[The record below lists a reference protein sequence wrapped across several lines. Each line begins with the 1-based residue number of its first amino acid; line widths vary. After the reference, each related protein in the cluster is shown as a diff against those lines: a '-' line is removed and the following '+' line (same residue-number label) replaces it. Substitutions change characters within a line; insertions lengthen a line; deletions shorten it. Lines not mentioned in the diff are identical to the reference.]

1 MNLHELSGPP
11 PAQLA
16 QELAAFEESFT
27 YPLGPG
33 RTFRISHGDDY
44 PRFFRSIGRAV
55 CFVAEREGSV
65 LGCLAVAACPLR
77 LPDGSVR
84 EVAYLADLKVAPCAR
99 GGVVLLRLARAAH
112 ALMGPLGAAFSVVME
127 GTAVTPPDYTG
138 RLGIPAFTPLARL
151 AVLRVPVVAIGDTR
165 EGNSFP
171 ATDAEGQACYR
182 RLSAGRYAS
191 PGGDP
196 AERSETASV
205 WLMLPDGSAC
215 GRLED
220 TRRAKRLLADDGS
233 ELRSAHLACFACR
246 TPEAG
251 AELVHAA
258 LPRAARAG
266 FPAVFVAVPE
276 AEADRLRER
285 LGLRDVVV
293 APATVYGTGLESGPD
308 WNVNT
313 SEI

>member
-1 MNLHELSGPP
+1 MNLHELTGPP
-11 PAQLA
+11 PP
-16 QELAAFEESFT
+16 ELARALAVFEERFT

-55 CFVAEREGSV
+55 CFVAERQGRV
-65 LGCLAVAACPLR
+65 LGSLAVAACPLR
-77 LPDGSVR
+77 LPDGTSR
-84 EVAYLADLKVAPCAR
+84 DVAYLADLKVDPGAR
-99 GGVVLLRLARAAH
+99 GGVVLLRLARAAQ

-127 GTAVTPPDYTG
+127 GTAVTPADYTG
-138 RLGIPAFTPLARL
+138 RLGIPAFAPLARI
-151 AVLRVPVVAIGDTR
+151 AVLRL
-165 EGNSFP
+165 P
-171 ATDAEGQACYR
+171 ATGAAEAGEGGHFRTTEAEGRACYE

-191 PGGDP
+191 PGGTP
-196 AERSETASV
+196 AERSETPAV
-205 WLMLPDGSAC
+205 WLTLPGGTAC

-246 TPEAG
+246 TPQAG
-251 AELVHAA
+251 AELVRAA
-258 LPRAARAG
+258 LPLAAREG
-266 FPAVFVAVPE
+266 FPALFVAVPE
-276 AEADRLRER
+276 AEAAALCER
-285 LGLRDVVV
+285 LGARDVVV
-293 APATVYGTGLESGPD
+293 APATVYGTGLEPGPA